1 MCVILFLS
9 CLTGGV
15 FYFLLMVLLRLM
27 FFMLIFYACFDMS
40 FSYLVHNWAS
50 SLHDV
55 FIGVIIP
62 LVSFCFLFDHTCFD
76 GSFAN
81 VFM

>member
-1 MCVILFLS
+1 
-9 CLTGGV
+9 
-15 FYFLLMVLLRLM
+15 
-27 FFMLIFYACFDMS
+27 
-40 FSYLVHNWAS
+40 VHNWAS